1 MSPNASHPRQRVG
14 THRGSSPEGR
24 AHLEAERAARA
35 TVRPVIEINNLT
47 KTFDNG
53 NVIALNDVSFSVP
66 EGQLVV
72 VIGLSGSGKSTML
85 RHLNGLHLPT
95 SGTIRVLGVDVPNVK
110 GKPLRALRRDVGFVF
125 QQFNIVGRLTCIENV
140 LSGALGRLR
149 GPRMGAMMYP
159 KSLRIQAIEQLD
171 RVGLADR
178 AWQRTDTLSGGQQQR
193 VAIAR
198 TLMQQPRIVLA
209 DEPVASLDPEISGQ
223 VMDLL
228 FSCCIEDNITVL
240 CSLHQVDL
248 ALGWA
253 NRLIGLRD
261 GELVLD
267 TAVDSTLS
275 VDRVMEVYRRLD
287 PTGEK
292 SDEYQPPSLSTTTPT
307 PLAVPLAAS
316 ASEATGAHQL

>member
-1 MSPNASHPRQRVG
+1 MRKLSDSPDGRSQDAASEPKGSGAASPHPIDDVV
-14 THRGSSPEGR
+14 EV
-24 AHLEAERAARA
+24 ADL
-35 TVRPVIEINNLT
+35 V

-53 NVIALNDVSFSVP
+53 RVRALDGVSFSVP
-66 EGQLVV
+66 KGQMLVI
-72 VIGLSGSGKSTML
+72 IGLSGSGKSTLL
-85 RHLNGLHLPT
+85 RHLNGLHKPT
-95 SGTIRVLGVDVPNVK
+95 SGAVRVLGTDVGVAK
-110 GKPLRALRRDVGFVF
+110 GGELRALRRDVGFVF
-125 QQFNIVGRLTCIENV
+125 QQFNIVGRLSCMENV

-149 GPRMGAMMYP
+149 GPRVGALMYP
-159 KSLRIQAIEQLD
+159 KSLRQEALVQLE

-223 VMDLL
+223 VMDVL
-228 FSCCIEDNITVL
+228 FQCCIEDDITVL

-261 GELVLD
+261 GEVVLD
-267 TAVDSTLS
+267 TPVDSEI
-275 VDRVMEVYRRLD
+275 DREEVMEVYRRLD
-287 PTGEK
+287 PTGAKVE
-292 SDEYQPPSLSTTTPT
+292 EYAEIDIRP
-307 PLAVPLAAS
+307 
-316 ASEATGAHQL
+316 EAMAQ